1 MTGMS
6 FFGLFVIILILISF
20 SSERRKAMY
29 ENLNKNS
36 IIDVAKA
43 VRDLIFSQFM
53 PMERLELFVEY
64 IVIPFFIYIVMG
76 LAFLKIIG
84 KINFR
89 NFIRLT
95 IASLW
100 LALSLLWVLLT
111 WSMDASSYI
120 ILAPAI
126 LLIMYL
132 IIKLITKM
140 IKHKKMSV

>member
-1 MTGMS
+1 MYDNINTNS
-6 FFGLFVIILILISF
+6 LIEVS
-20 SSERRKAMY
+20 
-29 ENLNKNS
+29 
-36 IIDVAKA
+36 KA

-64 IVIPFFIYIVMG
+64 IVIPFFIYIVIG
-76 LAFLKIIG
+76 LVFLKIIG
-84 KINFR
+84 KINFK

-95 IASLW
+95 ISSLW

-126 LLIMYL
+126 PLIMYL

>member
-1 MTGMS
+1 
-6 FFGLFVIILILISF
+6 
-20 SSERRKAMY
+20 MY
-29 ENLNKNS
+29 DNINTNS

-43 VRDLIFSQFM
+43 VIDLIFSQFM

-126 LLIMYL
+126 PLIMYL
-132 IIKLITKM
+132 IIKLI
-140 IKHKKMSV
+140 IKLSVFSSKSSK

>member
-1 MTGMS
+1 
-6 FFGLFVIILILISF
+6 
-20 SSERRKAMY
+20 MY

-43 VRDLIFSQFM
+43 VIDLIFSQFM
-53 PMERLELFVEY
+53 PMERLELYVEY

-76 LAFLKIIG
+76 LVFLKIIG

-95 IASLW
+95 ISSLL

-111 WSMDASSYI
+111 WSMDASFI
-120 ILAPAI
+120 VILAPTI
-126 LLIMYL
+126 PIIIIWGIKKLIML
-132 IIKLITKM
+132 CRR
-140 IKHKKMSV
+140 IKHQPEEIKA

>member
-1 MTGMS
+1 MYDNINSNS
-6 FFGLFVIILILISF
+6 FIEVS
-20 SSERRKAMY
+20 
-29 ENLNKNS
+29 
-36 IIDVAKA
+36 KA

-76 LAFLKIIG
+76 FAFLKIIG

-111 WSMDASSYI
+111 WSMVASSYI

>member
-1 MTGMS
+1 
-6 FFGLFVIILILISF
+6 
-20 SSERRKAMY
+20 MY

-43 VRDLIFSQFM
+43 VIDLIFSQFM

-76 LAFLKIIG
+76 LVFLKIIG

-95 IASLW
+95 ISSLL

-111 WSMDASSYI
+111 WSMDASFI
-120 ILAPAI
+120 VILAPTI
-126 LLIMYL
+126 PIIIIWGIKKLIML
-132 IIKLITKM
+132 CRR
-140 IKHKKMSV
+140 IKHQQKEIKA

>member
-1 MTGMS
+1 
-6 FFGLFVIILILISF
+6 
-20 SSERRKAMY
+20 MY

-43 VRDLIFSQFM
+43 VIDLIFSQFM

-76 LAFLKIIG
+76 LVFLKIIG

-95 IASLW
+95 ISSLL

-111 WSMDASSYI
+111 WSMDASFI
-120 ILAPAI
+120 VILAPTI
-126 LLIMYL
+126 PIIIIWGIKKLIML
-132 IIKLITKM
+132 CRR
-140 IKHKKMSV
+140 IKHQPEEKKA

>member
-1 MTGMS
+1 MYDNINTNS
-6 FFGLFVIILILISF
+6 FIEVS
-20 SSERRKAMY
+20 
-29 ENLNKNS
+29 
-36 IIDVAKA
+36 KA

-126 LLIMYL
+126 PLIMYL

-140 IKHKKMSV
+140 IKHKKNVCISEINIFENMRYMVQCYI

>member
-1 MTGMS
+1 
-6 FFGLFVIILILISF
+6 
-20 SSERRKAMY
+20 MY
-29 ENLNKNS
+29 DNINTNS

-43 VRDLIFSQFM
+43 VIDLIFSQFM

-76 LAFLKIIG
+76 LVFLKIIG

-95 IASLW
+95 ISSLL

-111 WSMDASSYI
+111 WSMDASFMV
-120 ILAPAI
+120 ILAPTI
-126 LLIMYL
+126 PIIIIWGIKKLIML
-132 IIKLITKM
+132 CRR
-140 IKHKKMSV
+140 IKHQPKEIKA

>member
-1 MTGMS
+1 
-6 FFGLFVIILILISF
+6 
-20 SSERRKAMY
+20 MY

-43 VRDLIFSQFM
+43 VIDLIFSQFM

-76 LAFLKIIG
+76 LVFLKIIG

-95 IASLW
+95 ISSLL

-111 WSMDASSYI
+111 WSMDASFI
-120 ILAPAI
+120 VILAPTI
-126 LLIMYL
+126 TIIIIWGIKKLIML
-132 IIKLITKM
+132 CRR
-140 IKHKKMSV
+140 IKHQPKEIKA

>member
-1 MTGMS
+1 MDNINT
-6 FFGLFVIILILISF
+6 
-20 SSERRKAMY
+20 
-29 ENLNKNS
+29 NS

-43 VRDLIFSQFM
+43 VIHLIFSQFM

-76 LAFLKIIG
+76 VVFLKSIG

-89 NFIRLT
+89 NFIRLA
-95 IASLW
+95 ISSLL

-120 ILAPAI
+120 IFAPAI

-132 IIKLITKM
+132 FIKLIIKLSVFF
-140 IKHKKMSV
+140 IKSSK

>member
-1 MTGMS
+1 
-6 FFGLFVIILILISF
+6 
-20 SSERRKAMY
+20 MY
-29 ENLNKNS
+29 DNINTNS

-43 VRDLIFSQFM
+43 VIDLIFSQFM

-76 LAFLKIIG
+76 LVFLKIIG

-95 IASLW
+95 ISSLL

-111 WSMDASSYI
+111 WSMDASFKV
-120 ILAPAI
+120 ILAPTI
-126 LLIMYL
+126 PIFIIWGIKKLIML
-132 IIKLITKM
+132 CRR
-140 IKHKKMSV
+140 IKHQPKEIKA

>member
-1 MTGMS
+1 
-6 FFGLFVIILILISF
+6 
-20 SSERRKAMY
+20 MY
-29 ENLNKNS
+29 DNINTNS

-43 VRDLIFSQFM
+43 VIDLIFSQFM

-76 LAFLKIIG
+76 LVFLKIIG

-126 LLIMYL
+126 PLIMYL
-132 IIKLITKM
+132 IIKLI
-140 IKHKKMSV
+140 IKLSVFSSKSSK

>member
-1 MTGMS
+1 
-6 FFGLFVIILILISF
+6 
-20 SSERRKAMY
+20 MY
-29 ENLNKNS
+29 DNINTNS

-43 VRDLIFSQFM
+43 VIDLIFSQFM

-76 LAFLKIIG
+76 LVFLKIIG

-95 IASLW
+95 ISSLL

-111 WSMDASSYI
+111 WSMDASFI
-120 ILAPAI
+120 VILAPTI
-126 LLIMYL
+126 PIIIIWSIKKLIML
-132 IIKLITKM
+132 CRR
-140 IKHKKMSV
+140 IKHQLDGIKA

>member
-1 MTGMS
+1 MYDNINTNS
-6 FFGLFVIILILISF
+6 FIEVS
-20 SSERRKAMY
+20 
-29 ENLNKNS
+29 
-36 IIDVAKA
+36 KA

-76 LAFLKIIG
+76 LVFLKIIG
-84 KINFR
+84 KINFK

-95 IASLW
+95 ISSLW
-100 LALSLLWVLLT
+100 LCLSLLWVLLT

-126 LLIMYL
+126 PLIMYL

>member
-1 MTGMS
+1 
-6 FFGLFVIILILISF
+6 
-20 SSERRKAMY
+20 MY
-29 ENLNKNS
+29 DNINTNS

-43 VRDLIFSQFM
+43 VIDLIFSQFM

-76 LAFLKIIG
+76 LVFLMIIG

-95 IASLW
+95 ISSLL

-111 WSMDASSYI
+111 WSMDASFI
-120 ILAPAI
+120 VILAPTI
-126 LLIMYL
+126 PIIIIWGIKKLIML
-132 IIKLITKM
+132 CRR
-140 IKHKKMSV
+140 IKHQPEEIKA

>member
-1 MTGMS
+1 
-6 FFGLFVIILILISF
+6 
-20 SSERRKAMY
+20 MY

-43 VRDLIFSQFM
+43 VIDLIFSQFM
-53 PMERLELFVEY
+53 PMECLELFVEY

-76 LAFLKIIG
+76 LVFLKIIG

-95 IASLW
+95 ISSLL

-111 WSMDASSYI
+111 WSMDASFI
-120 ILAPAI
+120 VILAPTI
-126 LLIMYL
+126 PIIIIWGIKKLIML
-132 IIKLITKM
+132 CRR
-140 IKHKKMSV
+140 IKHQPEEIKA

>member
-1 MTGMS
+1 
-6 FFGLFVIILILISF
+6 
-20 SSERRKAMY
+20 MY
-29 ENLNKNS
+29 DNINTNS

-43 VRDLIFSQFM
+43 VIDLIFSQFM

-76 LAFLKIIG
+76 LVFLKIIG
-84 KINFR
+84 RINFR

-95 IASLW
+95 ISSLL

-132 IIKLITKM
+132 IIKLI
-140 IKHKKMSV
+140 IKLSVFSSKSSK

>member
-1 MTGMS
+1 
-6 FFGLFVIILILISF
+6 
-20 SSERRKAMY
+20 MY

-43 VRDLIFSQFM
+43 VIDLIFSQFM
-53 PMERLELFVEY
+53 PIERLELFVEY

-76 LAFLKIIG
+76 LVFLKIIG

-95 IASLW
+95 ISSLL

-111 WSMDASSYI
+111 WSMDASFI
-120 ILAPAI
+120 VILAPTI
-126 LLIMYL
+126 PIIIIWGIKKLIML
-132 IIKLITKM
+132 CRR
-140 IKHKKMSV
+140 IKHQPEEIKA

>member
-1 MTGMS
+1 MYDNINTNS
-6 FFGLFVIILILISF
+6 FIEVS
-20 SSERRKAMY
+20 
-29 ENLNKNS
+29 
-36 IIDVAKA
+36 KA

-111 WSMDASSYI
+111 WSMDASFI
-120 ILAPAI
+120 VILAPTI
-126 LLIMYL
+126 PIIIIWGIKKLIML
-132 IIKLITKM
+132 CRR
-140 IKHKKMSV
+140 IKHQPKEIKA

>member
-1 MTGMS
+1 
-6 FFGLFVIILILISF
+6 
-20 SSERRKAMY
+20 MY

-43 VRDLIFSQFM
+43 VIDLIFSQFM

-76 LAFLKIIG
+76 LVFLKIIG

-95 IASLW
+95 ISSLL

-111 WSMDASSYI
+111 WSMDASFI
-120 ILAPAI
+120 VILAPTI
-126 LLIMYL
+126 PIIIIWGIKKLIML
-132 IIKLITKM
+132 CRR
-140 IKHKKMSV
+140 IKHQPKEIKA

>member
-1 MTGMS
+1 
-6 FFGLFVIILILISF
+6 
-20 SSERRKAMY
+20 MY
-29 ENLNKNS
+29 DNINTNS

-43 VRDLIFSQFM
+43 VIDLIFSQFM

-76 LAFLKIIG
+76 VVFLKIIG

-95 IASLW
+95 ISSLL

-111 WSMDASSYI
+111 WSMDASFI
-120 ILAPAI
+120 VILAPTI
-126 LLIMYL
+126 PIIIIWGIKKLIML
-132 IIKLITKM
+132 CRR
-140 IKHKKMSV
+140 IKHQPKEIKA

>member
-1 MTGMS
+1 MYDNINTNS
-6 FFGLFVIILILISF
+6 FI
-20 SSERRKAMY
+20 E
-29 ENLNKNS
+29 
-36 IIDVAKA
+36 VAKA

-76 LAFLKIIG
+76 LVFLKIIG

-120 ILAPAI
+120 ILEPAI
-126 LLIMYL
+126 PLIMYL
-132 IIKLITKM
+132 IIKLI
-140 IKHKKMSV
+140 IKLCVFSSKSSK

>member
-1 MTGMS
+1 
-6 FFGLFVIILILISF
+6 
-20 SSERRKAMY
+20 MY
-29 ENLNKNS
+29 DNINTNS

-43 VRDLIFSQFM
+43 VIDLIFSQFM

-76 LAFLKIIG
+76 LVFLKIIG

-95 IASLW
+95 ISSLL

-111 WSMDASSYI
+111 WSMDASFI
-120 ILAPAI
+120 VILAPTI
-126 LLIMYL
+126 PIIIIWGIKKLIML
-132 IIKLITKM
+132 CRR
-140 IKHKKMSV
+140 IKHQQKEIKA

>member
-1 MTGMS
+1 MYDNINTNS
-6 FFGLFVIILILISF
+6 FIEVS
-20 SSERRKAMY
+20 
-29 ENLNKNS
+29 
-36 IIDVAKA
+36 KA

-126 LLIMYL
+126 PLIMYL
-132 IIKLITKM
+132 IIKLI
-140 IKHKKMSV
+140 IKLSFFSSKSSNKECQEIIEV

>member
-1 MTGMS
+1 
-6 FFGLFVIILILISF
+6 
-20 SSERRKAMY
+20 MY

-43 VRDLIFSQFM
+43 VIDLIFSQFM

-76 LAFLKIIG
+76 LVFLKIIG

-95 IASLW
+95 ISSLL

-111 WSMDASSYI
+111 WSMDASFI
-120 ILAPAI
+120 VILAPTIPIIII
-126 LLIMYL
+126 LGIKKLIML
-132 IIKLITKM
+132 CRR
-140 IKHKKMSV
+140 IKHQPDGIKT

>member
-1 MTGMS
+1 MYDNINTNS
-6 FFGLFVIILILISF
+6 FFEVS
-20 SSERRKAMY
+20 
-29 ENLNKNS
+29 
-36 IIDVAKA
+36 KA

-76 LAFLKIIG
+76 LVFLKIIG
-84 KINFR
+84 KINFK

-95 IASLW
+95 ISSLW
-100 LALSLLWVLLT
+100 LALSLLCVLLT

-126 LLIMYL
+126 PLIMYL

>member
-1 MTGMS
+1 MYDNINTNS
-6 FFGLFVIILILISF
+6 FIEVS
-20 SSERRKAMY
+20 
-29 ENLNKNS
+29 
-36 IIDVAKA
+36 KA

-76 LAFLKIIG
+76 LVFLKIIG

-95 IASLW
+95 ISSLL

-111 WSMDASSYI
+111 WSMDASFI
-120 ILAPAI
+120 VILAPTI
-126 LLIMYL
+126 PIIIIWGIKKLIML
-132 IIKLITKM
+132 CRR
-140 IKHKKMSV
+140 IKHQPEEIKA

>member
-1 MTGMS
+1 
-6 FFGLFVIILILISF
+6 
-20 SSERRKAMY
+20 MY

-43 VRDLIFSQFM
+43 VIDLIFSQFM

-76 LAFLKIIG
+76 LVFLKIIG

-95 IASLW
+95 ISSLL

-111 WSMDASSYI
+111 WSMDASFI
-120 ILAPAI
+120 VILAPTI
-126 LLIMYL
+126 HIIIIWGIKKLIML
-132 IIKLITKM
+132 CRR
-140 IKHKKMSV
+140 IKHQPEEIKA

>member
-1 MTGMS
+1 
-6 FFGLFVIILILISF
+6 
-20 SSERRKAMY
+20 MY
-29 ENLNKNS
+29 DNINTNS

-43 VRDLIFSQFM
+43 VIDLIFSQFM

-76 LAFLKIIG
+76 LVFLKIIG

-95 IASLW
+95 ISLLL

-111 WSMDASSYI
+111 WSMDASFI
-120 ILAPAI
+120 VILAPTI
-126 LLIMYL
+126 PIIIIWGIKKLIML
-132 IIKLITKM
+132 CRR
-140 IKHKKMSV
+140 IKHQPKEIKA